1 MIIINALAKNG
12 RIPFVEI
19 ANIAN
24 VSEATIR
31 NRFQRLTAAG
41 ILTVVGVVDPFR
53 TGIYSVALVAISADE
68 TTLGEVC
75 SMLSEYPQI
84 RFVVACAGTFNIMTE
99 VIASSTEELITFIT
113 DTLPTVPGVRQMSVS
128 YELKL
133 YKNAFNFLEGA
144 DS

>member
-75 SMLSEYPQI
+75 SILSEYPQI
-84 RFVVACAGTFNIMTE
+84 RFVVACAGTLNIMAE